1 MENPGLIERT
11 AEWLARTWIRGILVQ
26 PFRHRLIRF
35 CLSYRTSKIKC
46 SLKSCG
52 RNVGIQLPVVFAQP
66 EMIEVGNDVSFSA
79 FVHIW
84 GAGSVLIGDRVMIG
98 SHSAITSITH
108 DYTQDPMH
116 TTVVTR
122 PVIIEDDAWLSAHV
136 LIMPGVTIGRG
147 AVVGAGSVVTKN
159 VPAGAIVAGV
169 PAQVLKMREVIFSR
183 ANGVALE
190 AQI

>member
-11 AEWLARTWIRGILVQ
+11 AEWFARTWVRGAWAQ
-26 PFRHRLIRF
+26 PVRHRLIRF

-46 SLKSCG
+46 SIKSCG

-66 EMIEVGNDVSFSA
+66 EMIEVGDDVSFSA

-84 GAGSVLIGDRVMIG
+84 GAGSVRIGNRVMIG

-108 DYTQDPMH
+108 DYKQDPMH

-122 PVIIEDDAWLSAHV
+122 PVIVEDDAWLSAHV
-136 LIMPGVTIGRG
+136 SIMPGVTIGRG
-147 AVVGAGSVVTKN
+147 AVVGAGSVVTKD
-159 VPAGAIVAGV
+159 VPAGAIMIGV
-169 PAQVLKMREVIFSR
+169 PARVLKFREFTTDGKSR
-183 ANGVALE
+183 
-190 AQI
+190 